1 MKYWERGA
9 LRVSENRKYLKNGD
23 TPFFW
28 LGDTAWLLL
37 QQSSGEDARIY
48 LKNRVRIK
56 DLLKRKPKEEKGKEE
71 LNSACFC
78 GKSLFLIFVDNLL
91 PVDPQVKL
99 HYLFYSTV
107 LTCK

>member
-48 LKNRVRIK
+48 LKNRADKTISSLII
-56 DLLKRKPKEEKGKEE
+56 LL
-71 LNSACFC
+71 
-78 GKSLFLIFVDNLL
+78 
-91 PVDPQVKL
+91 
-99 HYLFYSTV
+99 
-107 LTCK
+107 